1 MDSDSPETDD
11 LQKALSN
18 FLHIHVSKERTA
30 LVRKEFGVISDDKIG
45 MIMFMAMAES
55 LERPDE
61 VIPDSSG
68 AVCYLESRTL
78 RQTIANKVP
87 TLLRDLLCI
96 DSNNGVKEN
105 QNPSFDIAYD
115 EDFESA
121 YDPYQMR
128 SLALIAS
135 EGMRETLRTFIKA
148 NKNLL
153 KKFHLTGDQSTL
165 AMLENIYHGYN
176 IQFGPLVEDERIH
189 GRSELAS
196 LVTKRTVG
204 ALIFFEDP
212 LATAT
217 DYSYEPDL
225 DILCQQALVQ
235 NLIVVNTPCT
245 AVMVM
250 NNLRTALK
258 EGRGEMIP
266 SFFFS
271 LQHPSVVKDKTSTAA
286 NLSID
291 YDNEMLKLK
300 NALELSKKEK
310 ETLQKK
316 LVLEMSTADANFK
329 ELASIVEGIMDG
341 DAHVAPRLLRQLQDR
356 SSPLTVTE
364 DVSHIVE
371 ELDHVEEEENE
382 VDEES
387 VVDDDHDTESV
398 VYDFARPDSAS
409 VSTRPARKRLHSMSN
424 LSGRRTLAVVS
435 STTVGR
441 HENTDDNGSVVST
454 SISIAST
461 RRESARENLN
471 KRFAEFMKKYGE
483 KERNAGDLQRLAAEM
498 QRSRPRRSRAS
509 KNDSQH
515 SLESSVT
522 WKSDSDE

>member
-1 MDSDSPETDD
+1 MDSDSSETDD

-61 VIPDSSG
+61 DEVIPESSG
-68 AVCYLESRTL
+68 AVYYLESRTL

-96 DSNNGVKEN
+96 DSKNGVKEN
-105 QNPSFDIAYD
+105 QNPSFDTAYD

-121 YDPYQMR
+121 YEPYQMR

-135 EGMRETLRTFIKA
+135 EGTRETLRTFIEA

-165 AMLENIYHGYN
+165 AMLENIYHGHN
-176 IQFGPLVEDERIH
+176 VQLGPLVEDERIH

-196 LVTKRTVG
+196 LVTKRTIG

-212 LATAT
+212 LANAT
-217 DYSYEPDL
+217 DYSYQPDL
-225 DILCQQALVQ
+225 DSLCQQAFVQ
-235 NLIVVNTPCT
+235 NLIVVNTPST
-245 AVMVM
+245 ALLVMST
-250 NNLRTALK
+250 LRTALK

-271 LQHPSVVKDKTSTAA
+271 LQHPSVAKDETSTTA
-286 NLSID
+286 NLSINH
-291 YDNEMLKLK
+291 DNEMLKLK

-329 ELASIVEGIMDG
+329 ELASIMEGIMNG
-341 DAHVAPRLLRQLQDR
+341 DAHVSPRILRQVQDR

-364 DVSHIVE
+364 DVSHVVE
-371 ELDHVEEEENE
+371 ELDHVEE
-382 VDEES
+382 S
-387 VVDDDHDTESV
+387 VVDDDRDTESV

-409 VSTRPARKRLHSMSN
+409 VSSRPASKRLHSMSN
-424 LSGRRTLAVVS
+424 LSGRRTPAVVS
-435 STTVGR
+435 STTVDR
-441 HENTDDNGSVVST
+441 HENADDNTSVVST

-471 KRFAEFMKKYGE
+471 KRFAEFVKKYGE
-483 KERNAGDLQRLAAEM
+483 KERNTGDLQRLAAEM

-509 KNDSQH
+509 KNDSKSGSLN

-522 WKSDSDE
+522 WKSDE